1 MNDQEHGRTHPSR
14 IRCPQCGSLRFSE
27 TGQIFA
33 LIPMSQTD
41 LGAQLHPSG
50 SIPVLSYQCN
60 QCGHILLYSAKS
72 LKRI

>member
-1 MNDQEHGRTHPSR
+1 MNDHENGRTHPSH
-14 IRCPQCGSLRFSE
+14 IRCPQCGNLRFSE
-27 TGQIFA
+27 TGQLFA
-33 LIPMSQTD
+33 LIPMSKSDAAT
-41 LGAQLHPSG
+41 QLHPNG